1 MCVFLSQI
9 ANALGTAKGEHK
21 ECGVQAATL
30 NEPMEERFKTN
41 SIFLVALTKAKVY
54 KTHGLA
60 RVVNGVDQNGK
71 MHNEPNIGKDLRALD
86 VGKWVQI
93 PDDRTGGDL
102 R

>member
-1 MCVFLSQI
+1 MWRPSSNTF
-9 ANALGTAKGEHK
+9 
-21 ECGVQAATL
+21 

-60 RVVNGVDQNGK
+60 RAVNGVDQNSK
-71 MHNEPNIGKDLRALD
+71 MHDEPNIGKDLRALD

-93 PDDRTGGDL
+93 PDDRPGGDL
-102 R
+102 CWVRLRVWVLIVQDPFHCSV